1 MVWLSENDSRTMQ
14 KTGLKIAVVEKASNM
29 ASEQIV
35 SRMTQSRSGHRGLK
49 TRTTLIGVAFLAPAF
64 IFIMYTN
71 IIPTVWNYILSF
83 QSTNIREFRWVGLE
97 NYVSAFSD
105 PVFLKSLS
113 NSVLIAVVSTF
124 FAVAIGVAL
133 AIMIF
138 EMRQIEGAF
147 YRLIIFMPTMIP
159 LAITGVLFIFVYNP
173 TSGMLNNFLRL
184 VGLDELAQAWLARA
198 PMNLYA
204 ISVVNVWRIVGLP
217 MMLVYAALQSIPETL
232 LEASKLD
239 GASYF
244 QYLRFILLPLLKPI
258 IRIVTVFV
266 LIINFKAFDLVLVL
280 TNGGPG
286 NTSRIVPIHIVETAF
301 TYNKFGEA
309 ATQGVIMTFVILGIL
324 LVLNGILKGEDY
336 EY

>member
-1 MVWLSENDSRTMQ
+1 MVSEARAEIT
-14 KTGLKIAVVEKASNM
+14 TGGRI
-29 ASEQIV
+29 
-35 SRMTQSRSGHRGLK
+35 SGRRLK
-49 TRTTLIGVAFLAPAF
+49 TRTTLIGMVFLAPAF
-64 IFIMYTN
+64 VLISYTN
-71 IIPTVWNYILSF
+71 LIPTVWNFILSF

-97 NYVSAFSD
+97 NFANAFGD
-105 PVFLKSLS
+105 RVFLSSLG
-113 NSVLIAVVSTF
+113 NSVLIAVVSTI
-124 FAVAIGVAL
+124 FAVIIGVAL

-138 EMRQIEGAF
+138 EMRQVEGAF

-173 TSGMLNNFLRL
+173 ASGMLNNFLRL
-184 VGLDELAQAWLARA
+184 VGLDDLTQAWLGRA
-198 PMNLYA
+198 PLSLFA
-204 ISVVNVWRIVGLP
+204 ISVVNIWRIVGLP
-217 MMLVYAALQSIPETL
+217 MMLVYAALQSIPESL

-258 IRIVTVFV
+258 VRVISVFV

-309 ATQGVIMTFVILGIL
+309 ASQGVVMTFVILIFL
-324 LVLNGILKGEDY
+324 LVLNRVLRSENY